1 LKNLQNKLGPHLR
14 ILIIILIGLP
24 FWANGQVDLVDSTI
38 INVPS
43 LKVIQAIRPTF
54 FEFKY
59 VGVRD
64 YPMALRSDEFGD
76 SKAEVGNNR
85 RLRLK
90 LNVPLTF
97 NPKLRLALGL
107 SYAHEQFRFEEIQ
120 DAEYPLYQRLEDKS
134 LRSIGMRFYLKRDL
148 NNGNF
153 LKSRFGVDL
162 NGDKIT
168 AIGFSRF
175 FKGNISVV
183 YGRQKDPYTEL
194 GLGLYAGYDLGIPS
208 IFPIFNYNKI
218 LNSSW
223 LMELVLPKSAKIIY
237 TPDQKTQFSATLEVS
252 GASYHMQEEVLP
264 GYNNLELR
272 QSELRFHMGMN
283 REIYDFLWAS
293 VGIGALRNL
302 NLFVSQRGERRRDAI
317 IFANPFS
324 AYTIEFSVYLVPP
337 RKLYNKVLRR

>member
-1 LKNLQNKLGPHLR
+1 M
-14 ILIIILIGLP
+14 
-24 FWANGQVDLVDSTI
+24 
-38 INVPS
+38 
-43 LKVIQAIRPTF
+43 IQAIRPTF

-64 YPMALRSDEFGD
+64 YPMRLASEEFGE
-76 SKAEVGNNR
+76 SQAEVSNNR
-85 RLRLK
+85 RIRLK

-107 SYAHEQFRFEEIQ
+107 SYAHEQFRFENIQ
-120 DAEYPLYQRLEDKS
+120 DTEYPLYDRLEDKS

-148 NNGNF
+148 ENGNF

-194 GLGLYAGYDLGIPS
+194 GFGLYAGYDLGIPS
-208 IFPIFNYNKI
+208 IFPVFNYNKI
-218 LNSSW
+218 LNSRW
-223 LMELVLPKSAKIIY
+223 LLELVLPKSSKIIY
-237 TPDQKTQFSATLEVS
+237 TPDQQTQFSATLEVS

-272 QSELRFHMGMN
+272 QSELRFHLGMN

-293 VGIGALRNL
+293 VGVGALRNL
-302 NLFVSQRGERRRDAI
+302 NFFVSERMQRRKDAI
-317 IFANPFS
+317 ISASPFS
-324 AYTIEFSVYLVPP
+324 AYTLEFSVYLVPP
-337 RKLYNKVLRR
+337 RKLYNKALGQ

>member
-1 LKNLQNKLGPHLR
+1 LLV
-14 ILIIILIGLP
+14 LP
-24 FWANGQVDLVDSTI
+24 FCTSAQIDLVDSTT

-64 YPMALRSDEFGD
+64 YPMRLSSQEFGD
-76 SKAEVGNNR
+76 SQAQVSNNR
-85 RLRLK
+85 RIRVK

-97 NPKLRLALGL
+97 KPKLRLALGL
-107 SYAHEQFRFEEIQ
+107 SYAHEQFHFEDIQ
-120 DAEYPLYQRLEDKS
+120 DADYPLYDRLEDKS

-148 NNGNF
+148 NNGHF

-183 YGRQKDPYTEL
+183 YGRQKDAYTEV
-194 GLGLYAGYDLGIPS
+194 GFGIYAGYDLGIPS
-208 IFPIFNYNKI
+208 IFPVFNYNKI
-218 LNSSW
+218 LSSSW
-223 LMELVLPKSAKIIY
+223 MMELVLPKSAKLIY
-237 TPDQKTQFSATLEVS
+237 TPNQKSQFNARLEVA

-264 GYNNLELR
+264 GYSNLELR
-272 QSELRFHMGMN
+272 QSELRLLISMN
-283 REIYDFLWAS
+283 HEIHDFIWAS
-293 VGIGALRNL
+293 VGVGALRNL
-302 NLFVSQRGERRRDAI
+302 NFFLSERGQRRTDAI
-317 IFANPFS
+317 ISADPFS
-324 AYTIEFSVYLVPP
+324 AYTIEFSLYLVPP
-337 RKLYNKVLRR
+337 RKLYNKALGQ